1 MRSFVTA
8 AVLSF
13 LVLAPLAAQTAICN
27 GIGSNVDVRCREG
40 NGGILTVQVPVM
52 ATPPPGNAPITG
64 DYRTVDGT
72 ATAADN
78 DYVPTEGQFRIDIG
92 QSSTIIEVKIFGD
105 LRVEADETFTLEFSN
120 VQGAGTATFE
130 NYLFTILNDDV
141 AALTVGSPTVV
152 EGNAGSTA
160 LTFPV
165 TLTAPATT
173 PVLATYNT
181 NDGTAVAGQD
191 YQPAAGTLTFAAGQT
206 VQAVTV
212 SVLGDTLFEPDE
224 TLTLTVT
231 PAGGVKVT
239 ATGTI
244 VNDDVPPPA
253 AVAIVSGNGQSGR
266 LGQQLAQ
273 PLVVEV
279 RGVNGQPLAGIP
291 VQWRVTRGTA
301 QLSPASGTTNA
312 QGRASTTVTI
322 ESVGAIEVEASAAG
336 LPPVTFT
343 ISAATSLEERAEG
356 PVAVPI
362 AHVLDRVCAR
372 NESRFAGVC
381 RALEQLPEGALT
393 RALEHVA
400 PQQSGAQSK
409 VAGELGSVVA
419 SGVGARLAALRSGT
433 ERFSVQQLSFG
444 WNGRSIPLGAL
455 ANLFFPQSSGSGDSG
470 GEESDYNGWSAFLSG
485 NLGSGERLGRLGR
498 LGFDLKSRGLMAGVD
513 RQFGD
518 SVFGV
523 SVNLMQLDSTLDDSA
538 GSLDVNGYALSLY
551 GSRGGLF
558 GGDASGTGKGSRYD
572 GMHLDGSLTVGRN
585 KYDAEHVVEIGSF
598 TTSRA
603 TSSNDAD
610 IFAFTGGTGVSG
622 HRGATDFD
630 LSLSGTW
637 SRAQIDD
644 LSEEG
649 SGPLILFV
657 QGHEVES
664 LVGTL
669 GVNIRSAR
677 ATSFGNLLP
686 SFRVEMVHEFKDG
699 ARLVTAHFLRDSLAT
714 SFTVPL
720 DQPDA
725 NYGRL
730 AAGLQAVFPRGYS
743 AFVEVSQDVL
753 RNDLHFRNVQFN
765 VSKSF

>member
-1 MRSFVTA
+1 MRSFLA
-8 AVLSF
+8 ALVLSSLA
-13 LVLAPLAAQTAICN
+13 LVPASAQGAVRIRAAGADVAI
-27 GIGSNVDVRCREG
+27 DVRGPEG
-40 NGGILTVQVPVM
+40 NAGIRTVTLEIV
-52 ATPPPGNAPITG
+52 ASPPPGNFPITG

-78 DYVPTEGQFRIDIG
+78 DYVPAQGQFVIDIG
-92 QSSTIIEVKIFGD
+92 QTSTTINVQIVGD
-105 LRVEADETFTLEFSN
+105 TRVEADESFTLEFSN
-120 VQGAGTATFE
+120 IQGADPSSFK
-130 NYLFTILNDDV
+130 NYLLTILNDDV
-141 AALTVGSPTVV
+141 AAVTVGSPTVV

-160 LTFPV
+160 LVFPV
-165 TLTAPATT
+165 TLTAPATA
-173 PVLATYNT
+173 PVLATYST
-181 NDGTAVAGQD
+181 SDGTALAGQD

-206 VQAVTV
+206 LQSVTV

-224 TLTLTVT
+224 TLTLSVT
-231 PAGGVKVT
+231 PSGGTNVT

-244 VNDDVPPPA
+244 INDDLPPPTRL
-253 AVAIVSGNGQSGR
+253 AIVSGNGQRGR
-266 LGQQLAQ
+266 LGQQLPQ

-279 RGVNGQPLAGIP
+279 TSANGQPVAGVA
-291 VQWRVTRGTA
+291 VQWRVTRGSA

-322 ESVGAIEVEASAAG
+322 TSVGVIEIEATAAG
-336 LPPVTFT
+336 LAPVTFT
-343 ISAATSLEERAEG
+343 ITSATSLEERAEG

-362 AHVLDRVCAR
+362 ARVLDQLCAR
-372 NESRFAGVC
+372 NESAFSGVC
-381 RALEQLPEGALT
+381 RALEQLPDGALT

-400 PQQSGAQSK
+400 PQQAGAQAK
-409 VAGELGSVVA
+409 VAGEIVSSVA
-419 SGVGARLAALRSGT
+419 TGIGARLAAVRSGT
-433 ERFSVQQLSFG
+433 ERFSVQQLSLG
-444 WNGRSIPLGAL
+444 WNGRSVPLGAL
-455 ANLFFPQSSGSGDSG
+455 ANLFFPQSGGEGSG
-470 GEESDYNGWSAFLSG
+470 EEPAYNGWSAYLSG
-485 NLGSGERLGRLGR
+485 NIGSGERLGRLGR

-513 RQFGD
+513 RQLGD
-518 SVFGV
+518 GIVGASLH
-523 SVNLMQLDSTLDDSA
+523 LMQLESTLNDSA

-551 GSRGGLF
+551 GSRNLF
-558 GGDASGTGKGSRYD
+558 GGAAGTGHETRYD
-572 GMHLDGSLTVGRN
+572 GMHLDGSLTVGHN
-585 KYDAEHVVEIGSF
+585 QYDSEHVVEIASF

-610 IFAFTGGTGVSG
+610 VFAFTGGTGVAAHHGS
-622 HRGATDFD
+622 TDFD

-644 LSEEG
+644 MSEEG

-657 QGHEVES
+657 QGHEIES
-664 LVGTL
+664 LTGTL
-669 GVNIRSAR
+669 GLDVRSAL

-686 SFRVEMVHEFKDG
+686 SFRAEMVHEFKDG
-699 ARLVTAHFLRDSLAT
+699 ARLVTAHFLRDSLGT

-730 AAGLQAVFPRGYS
+730 AAGLQAVFPRGFS
-743 AFVEVSQDVL
+743 AYIEVSQDVL